1 MRERFA
7 PRRPKRIMLGYKM
20 SVVREVWVVG
30 IAMRGMEIG
39 SFILLDIMQGF
50 SEEVTLRLGFEV

>member
-1 MRERFA
+1 
-7 PRRPKRIMLGYKM
+7 MLGYKM

>member
-39 SFILLDIMQGF
+39 SHWKVD
-50 SEEVTLRLGFEV
+50 S

>member
-7 PRRPKRIMLGYKM
+7 PRKPKRIMLGYKM